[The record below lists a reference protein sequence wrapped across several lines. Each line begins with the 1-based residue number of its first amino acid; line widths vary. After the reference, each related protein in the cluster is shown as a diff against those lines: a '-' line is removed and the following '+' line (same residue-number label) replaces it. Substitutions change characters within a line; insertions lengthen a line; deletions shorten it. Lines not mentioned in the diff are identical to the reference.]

1 MERAD
6 IASSSGAERDPKVVN
21 DEGKVGGNGMAAVSG
36 KLKVVRV
43 KRKREQAPIENLC
56 KLDSHAEP

>member
-1 MERAD
+1 MEE
-6 IASSSGAERDPKVVN
+6 ASSSS
-21 DEGKVGGNGMAAVSG
+21 GGVDKESQEKAVHAMATVSG

-56 KLDSHAEP
+56 KLDSDLYP